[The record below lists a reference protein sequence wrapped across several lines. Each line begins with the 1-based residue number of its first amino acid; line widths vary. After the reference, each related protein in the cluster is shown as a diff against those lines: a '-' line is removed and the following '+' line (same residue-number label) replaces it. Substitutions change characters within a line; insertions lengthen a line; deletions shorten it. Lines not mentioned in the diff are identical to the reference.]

1 MSTLENTTTTDN
13 TETRYV
19 NTVDARKNFSD
30 LVNSAAYGKQTT
42 ILLRRNKQ
50 VAAIVP
56 IKELERLAGQ
66 PDSPVHIST
75 VAIRANFSELINQV
89 IYGQKHLVLMRHHK
103 PIAGII
109 STKDLTDLVEEA

>member
-1 MSTLENTTTTDN
+1 MNNIESI
-13 TETRYV
+13 ETKYV

-42 ILLRRNKQ
+42 ILLRRNKK

-56 IKELERLAGQ
+56 IQHLERLANSEN
-66 PDSPVHIST
+66 DSRHIST
-75 VAIRANFSELINQV
+75 VDIRANFSEQINQV
-89 IYGQKHLVLMRHHK
+89 IYGQIHLILMRHHK

-109 STKDLTDLVEEA
+109 STKDLSSLAEEHTSEDS

>member
-1 MSTLENTTTTDN
+1 MSINQI
-13 TETRYV
+13 ETRYV

-30 LVNSAAYGKQTT
+30 LVNSAAYGQETI
-42 ILLRRNKQ
+42 ILLRRNKK

-56 IKELERLAGQ
+56 MQQLNHLSEQ
-66 PDSPVHIST
+66 PEGEGPVHIST

-89 IYGQKHLVLMRHHK
+89 IYGQKHLILMRHHK

-109 STKDLTDLVEEA
+109 STKDLSEIANAQAIQED

>member
-1 MSTLENTTTTDN
+1 MTTMETT
-13 TETRYV
+13 EKRYI

-56 IKELERLAGQ
+56 IKELERFSGNEDA
-66 PDSPVHIST
+66 PVHIST

-109 STKDLTDLVEEA
+109 STKDLSNPTDEA